1 MSVPAQASEE
11 ADGGPQVQPRV
22 SYLVARLERAI
33 RRTMDEQLKEYG
45 LTVPQYVA
53 LWFLREREGLSNAQ
67 LARRCL
73 VAPQSMSEVILALE
87 SGGYIRRAPDM
98 LNRRILRTVLTP
110 RGEEV
115 LAACDNVVEEM
126 ERTMVGRLAPS
137 AQERFASDLLAC
149 VHNLGA
155 GF

>member
-1 MSVPAQASEE
+1 MSVPAQANEQAE
-11 ADGGPQVQPRV
+11 PDAPFEPRL

-33 RRTMDEQLKEYG
+33 RRTMDEQLKAFG
-45 LTVPQYVA
+45 LTIPQYVA

-87 SGGYIRRAPDM
+87 SGGYIRRAPDR

-115 LAACDNVVEEM
+115 LASCDEAVAEM
-126 ERTMVGRLAPS
+126 ERTMVAPLSPAAQQRLA
-137 AQERFASDLLAC
+137 ADLLGC

>member
-1 MSVPAQASEE
+1 
-11 ADGGPQVQPRV
+11 
-22 SYLVARLERAI
+22 
-33 RRTMDEQLKEYG
+33 MDEQLKEYG
-45 LTVPQYVA
+45 LTIPQYVA

-87 SGGYIRRAPDM
+87 SSGYIRRAPDV

-115 LAACDNVVEEM
+115 LAACDNAVEEM
-126 ERTMVGRLAPS
+126 ERTMVGRLS
-137 AQERFASDLLAC
+137 AAGQERFAADLLAC